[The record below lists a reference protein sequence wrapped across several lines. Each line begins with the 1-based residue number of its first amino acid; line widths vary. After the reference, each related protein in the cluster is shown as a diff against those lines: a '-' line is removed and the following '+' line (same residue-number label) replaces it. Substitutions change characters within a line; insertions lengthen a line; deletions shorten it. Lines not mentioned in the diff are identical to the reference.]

1 MYLERAK
8 KADAAIVGKEAEEI
22 LDDQIICES
31 NAKCSYRL
39 RSLSAQIKNTVATPG
54 YVIAKDCAATGII

>member
-31 NAKCSYRL
+31 NANVLIVCEACLHR
-39 RSLSAQIKNTVATPG
+39 
-54 YVIAKDCAATGII
+54 